1 MSVCVCARKGAERER
16 QHSRVLKQL
25 RALIRLQAE
34 ISLDDKNS
42 GTGLEEGASRAAG
55 GGMGSEATGSQ
66 MVSLTHAHIRH
77 VSAMMGKC
85 HRTSKN

>member
-1 MSVCVCARKGAERER
+1 MCVCDCKLVERER

-42 GTGLEEGASRAAG
+42 GTGLEEDASRAAG
-55 GGMGSEATGSQ
+55 GGIGSGATGSQ
-66 MVSLTHAHIRH
+66 MVS
-77 VSAMMGKC
+77 
-85 HRTSKN
+85 